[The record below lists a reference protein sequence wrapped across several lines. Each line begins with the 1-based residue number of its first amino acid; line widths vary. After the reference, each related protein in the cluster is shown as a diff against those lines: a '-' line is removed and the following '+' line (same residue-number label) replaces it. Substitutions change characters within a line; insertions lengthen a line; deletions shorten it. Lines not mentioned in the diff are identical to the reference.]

1 MRFSSLAAVCLLAI
15 SQGALAESIRP
26 AVFTAASSCDHEKL
40 EIIGNL
46 NSVEKTASNVVSAP
60 LRRFGES
67 AAKLIDHTEYAKSH
81 PEYPK
86 DKLAEYE
93 RDAKRC
99 AAFVRTV
106 KAFGG
111 DMNLAL
117 RDATFDTASLAL
129 DLGADPSA
137 INRYESSLQKANNT
151 YGMLAVKSILNS
163 AKATGPVDSVLDAV
177 KAVAG
182 RTKNINHVNANGE
195 TMLSMAMSYWDH
207 RVTDPVITELVKLGA
222 KTSWMH
228 KGKTINAMD
237 LYKGSSNEVL
247 RLLKPN

>member
-1 MRFSSLAAVCLLAI
+1 MRVSSLMAI
-15 SQGALAESIRP
+15 GLFVFSQGAQAENIRP

-86 DKLAEYE
+86 EKLAEYE

-137 INRYESSLQKANNT
+137 INRYEIGFQKAKST
-151 YGMLAVKSILNS
+151 YGMLAVESIVNS
-163 AKATGPVDSVLDAV
+163 AKAVGPVDDVLNAV
-177 KAVAG
+177 KLVASK
-182 RTKNINHVNANGE
+182 TKDINYVNLNGD
-195 TMLSMAMSYWDH
+195 TMLSMVMGYWDD
-207 RVTDPVITELVKLGA
+207 RVTDAVIVQLVKMGA
-222 KTSWMH
+222 KTSWPH
-228 KGKTINAMD
+228 KGQTIRAMD
-237 LYKGSSNEVL
+237 LYKGSNNDVL